1 MPVPNTNTY
10 EDIAGTGITILTT
23 RKDDVFLLS
32 TQDVD
37 YVKRYCW
44 SKHENGYARAVARL
58 PSGKM
63 KTLYLHRL
71 VCATTPE
78 EPHVDHV
85 NGTPWDCRKDN
96 LRTCTRSK
104 NLMNAKKRSDNST
117 GFKGVGVHSQTGKY
131 RARVKAGGA
140 MVLERCY
147 DTAEEA
153 FEQACKARE
162 LAHDKFYRH
171 S

>member
-10 EDIAGTGITILTT
+10 EDIAGTGITILLT
-23 RKDDVFLLS
+23 RKDDAFLIS
-32 TQDVD
+32 TQDAGIAR
-37 YVKRYCW
+37 KHCW
-44 SKHENGYARAVARL
+44 SKHENGYARAVTRL

-63 KTLYLHRL
+63 KTVYLHRL
-71 VCATTPE
+71 VRSTTEP

-85 NGTPWDCRKDN
+85 NGLSWDCRREN
-96 LRTCTRSK
+96 LRACTRSK
-104 NLMNAKKRSDNST
+104 NLMNAKKRIDNGT

-131 RARVKAGGA
+131 RARVKAGGEMA
-140 MVLERCY
+140 LDRCY
-147 DTAEEA
+147 DTPEEA
-153 FEQACKARE
+153 FAEACKARE